1 MIQSYYSQYMVYW
14 NWAFG
19 AGFAPIKVADEHID
33 IIKYQTD
40 FAEDSAG
47 FPWASWVDIPQASL
61 VAIVA

>member
-1 MIQSYYSQYMVYW
+1 MVYW

-33 IIKYQTD
+33 IIKYQKD

-47 FPWASWVDIPQASL
+47 FPWASWVDILQASL